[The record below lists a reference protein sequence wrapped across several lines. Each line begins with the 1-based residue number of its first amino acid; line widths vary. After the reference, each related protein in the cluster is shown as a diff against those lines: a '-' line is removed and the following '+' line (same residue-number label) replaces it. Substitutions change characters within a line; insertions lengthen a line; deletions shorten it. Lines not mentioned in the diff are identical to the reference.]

1 MKIAFVSCAE
11 KSYDLKSSVNNFKI
25 LIDSFLDKKIKI
37 FWIDLGNLIYK
48 NNKKKI
54 SNTKI
59 NFFCPNNS
67 NEALNLIKKN
77 KFILVDCLP
86 KDIKLFKIFRL
97 INKSNSKLIAI
108 HNDQTRVLLQKK
120 NYLKRINLP
129 FLKYTYIHKL
139 MIILNI
145 FPRTDILF
153 ISSKIL
159 YKQFANGFSKRL
171 DKIIKRN
178 FFADYKKIKLVN
190 NVFFDTF
197 LLFKK
202 KISKSKKKNIVF
214 LDTAP
219 FDHPALKKYSNEKI
233 KKNNRK
239 KFYENL
245 YIFLKHLEKV
255 HKKKIII
262 CLHPKYNS
270 KYKKRDFKDLSC
282 KVFKTHNYIFNSSLL
297 LFITTSMVMQGIYL
311 KKSIINLSSSYLP
324 IFFQKESKDWRNILP
339 FCSINIDNRDDYKEK
354 LPRMLKNEN
363 LKINKKI
370 YNSLI
375 NNHKLTSTEQILN
388 YLRKI

>member
-1 MKIAFVSCAE
+1 MKIAFVSCTE
-11 KSYDLKSSVNNFKI
+11 KSYHFKIIQNNFKI
-25 LIDSFLDKKIKI
+25 IINSLLDKKIKI

-67 NEALNLIKKN
+67 NETLNLLKKN

-108 HNDQTRVLLQKK
+108 QNDQTRVLFQKK

-178 FFADYKKIKLVN
+178 FFSDYKKIKLVN

-202 KISKSKKKNIVF
+202 KISKSKKK
-214 LDTAP
+214 
-219 FDHPALKKYSNEKI
+219 
-233 KKNNRK
+233 
-239 KFYENL
+239 
-245 YIFLKHLEKV
+245 KH
-255 HKKKIII
+255 
-262 CLHPKYNS
+262 S
-270 KYKKRDFKDLSC
+270 
-282 KVFKTHNYIFNSSLL
+282 
-297 LFITTSMVMQGIYL
+297 
-311 KKSIINLSSSYLP
+311 
-324 IFFQKESKDWRNILP
+324 FFRHGT
-339 FCSINIDNRDDYKEK
+339 F
-354 LPRMLKNEN
+354 
-363 LKINKKI
+363 
-370 YNSLI
+370 
-375 NNHKLTSTEQILN
+375 
-388 YLRKI
+388 